1 MDSSQSPG
9 RTSGHRQDFP
19 GPESKTLPTS
29 FDREEIQQEKGIL
42 IHGPAIF

>member
-19 GPESKTLPTS
+19 GPESQTLTTS
-29 FDREEIQQEKGIL
+29 FDREKIQQEKGIL